1 MLPRLYLYLRKK
13 KSNFQSLLNS
23 DEMTLLHS
31 EQLSQPDDLIITVLV
46 YVDWKKKKRFVS
58 VLRITQILS
67 LDPKT
72 KKERKRKETQ
82 ILENTYPILAMNLTS
97 ESQPHVLGCFG
108 LCMLLFSLSWLTDS
122 FIWLTLSAVLA
133 AHCRKYFVLRFFFKI
148 PDNSYKLNV
157 INTKKSALRSWRVT
171 VKDPKHQLVT
181 LSV

>member
-1 MLPRLYLYLRKK
+1 MEPLLTSKEGVFQFENHRSTGLKNWFLLYQCVAKTLLIFKK
-13 KSNFQSLLNS
+13 ENSNFESLLNS

-31 EQLSQPDDLIITVLV
+31 ERLSQPDDLIITVLV

-97 ESQPHVLGCFG
+97 ESQPHVLDCFG

-133 AHCRKYFVLRFFFKI
+133 AHCRKYFVLRFF
-148 PDNSYKLNV
+148 LN
-157 INTKKSALRSWRVT
+157 TG
-171 VKDPKHQLVT
+171 
-181 LSV
+181 